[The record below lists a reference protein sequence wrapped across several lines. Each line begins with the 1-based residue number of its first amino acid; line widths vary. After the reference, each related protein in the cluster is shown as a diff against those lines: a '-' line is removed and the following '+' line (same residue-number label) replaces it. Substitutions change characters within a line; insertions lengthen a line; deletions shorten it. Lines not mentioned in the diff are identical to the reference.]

1 MRLRGGMLYYTLFLM
16 IISMTIVSL
25 ILLRGYMFRAV
36 LTDSEKREEMNRD
49 NNSAL
54 ELYKE
59 GAGVFKDNGSS
70 DLDLYNDSLSFV
82 EMRKKKWGVYDIISV
97 TSTWKNLKISKTG
110 LYGTDLK
117 RGEPLA
123 LFLTD
128 TGINLSLS
136 GKSVLNGTCI
146 VPGGIIR
153 PASVEGYPFVYKK
166 ICIGKIKPSD
176 KTLPPVDKEI
186 QDSVQSLFYNIDT
199 TNLYTSLIA
208 RGISDV
214 VNQFSGPVVTYFGK
228 SSYKSGN
235 ISMSGN
241 IILACAGTMTITSSS
256 TLDGIIVLARKIV
269 IKEGFSGSLQAFAL
283 ESVKV
288 EKGVKLKYPSVLA
301 IFQDKQ
307 KELTG
312 DHPQISVDGN
322 STVCGCVL
330 IATDNDSGE
339 IVISK
344 NAVVYGQVYCGGSV
358 NLSGKVFGSVCCNSF
373 RFTVSNS
380 TYINHI
386 LNSDIDFSKMPEV
399 LSGVEIGGQNKT
411 RNLIKWLN

>member
-1 MRLRGGMLYYTLFLM
+1 MRLKGGMLYYTLFLM

-25 ILLRGYMFRAV
+25 ILLRGFMFRAV

-59 GAGVFKDNGSS
+59 GTGVFKDNGSS
-70 DLDLYNDSLSFV
+70 ELDLYNDSLSFV
-82 EMRKKKWGVYDIISV
+82 KMTKRKWGIYDIISV
-97 TSTWKNLKISKTG
+97 ASTWKNLKISKTG
-110 LYGTDLK
+110 LFGTDLK

-123 LFLTD
+123 LFLPD
-128 TGINLSLS
+128 AGINLSLS

-146 VPGGIIR
+146 VPEGIIR
-153 PASVEGYPFVYKK
+153 PASVEGYPFIFKK
-166 ICIGKIKPSD
+166 TCIGKIKPSD
-176 KTLPPVDKEI
+176 KTLPLVDKEI
-186 QDSVQSLFYNIDT
+186 QDSVHSLFYNIDT
-199 TNLYTSLIA
+199 TKLYTSLIA
-208 RGISDV
+208 KEMPEV
-214 VNQFSGPVVTYFGK
+214 VNQFSGPAVTYFGK

-241 IILACAGTMTITSSS
+241 IILACAGTLTITSSS

-269 IKEGFSGSLQAFAL
+269 IKEGFTGSLQAFAL

-288 EKGVKLKYPSVLA
+288 EKGVKLAYPSVLA

-312 DHPQISVDGN
+312 DHPQISVDDN
-322 STVCGCVL
+322 SSVCGCIL
-330 IATDNDSGE
+330 ITTDNDSGE
-339 IVISK
+339 IVVNK
-344 NAVVYGQVYCGGSV
+344 NAVIYGQIYCGGSV
-358 NLSGKVFGSVCCNSF
+358 NLSGKVFGSVYCNSF

-386 LNSDIDFSKMPEV
+386 LNSDIDFSKMPER
-399 LSGVEIGGQNKT
+399 LSGIEVGNMNKT